1 MNTAKGSLV
10 DETALANALKEG
22 RIRAAALDVLENE
35 PFSATNPLHNAPN
48 LIVTPHSSWY
58 SDNTCHDMREQ
69 AAEEVRRALIG
80 KIPEGLRFC
89 VNREMLTAM
98 NGNPVNF
105 QENSALSLNNLT
117 NLGNLSGI
125 GIGNLNNLNNLNSL
139 AAANGLTSTNGSI
152 SGSSFFSMMPPHSSA
167 QDASMHNPI
176 AALAA
181 AGHNPSHAS
190 IQDLKS
196 HINES

>member
-35 PFSATNPLHNAPN
+35 PFSTTNPLHNAPN

-69 AAEEVRRALIG
+69 AAEEVRRAIIG
-80 KIPEGLRFC
+80 KIPEALRFC

-105 QENSALSLNNLT
+105 QENSTLNLNNLT

-125 GIGNLNNLNNLNSL
+125 GLGNLNNLNNLNSL
-139 AAANGLTSTNGSI
+139 AAANGLAGTNGSN
-152 SGSSFFSMMPPHSSA
+152 FFSMIPPHSSA
-167 QDASMHNPI
+167 QDATLHNPI

-181 AGHNPSHAS
+181 AGHNPSHPN

-196 HINES
+196 HISES